1 MTKYKVTTYT
11 EDNKTIVNY
20 SYLHG
25 GMIKQI
31 ELIGSLVTTTYFLE
45 DKNNFGE
52 CIQVISDD
60 NYYSARKVVNSKE
73 VAYISFGTINSSE
86 CKMGTDVEIE
96 ELKKYIDMTIGKVQY
111 EKI

>member
-11 EDNKTIVNY
+11 EDNKTIINY
-20 SYLHG
+20 SYLYG

-31 ELIGSLVTTTYFLE
+31 EIIGSLVTTTYFLE

-60 NYYSARKVVNSKE
+60 TYYNARKVANSKE
-73 VAYISFGTINSSE
+73 VAYISFGCINSSE
-86 CKMGTDVEIE
+86 CTLGTEEEIE
-96 ELKKYIDMTIGKVQY
+96 ELRKYIDMTMGKVRY